1 MEQANQKRIV
11 LGISG
16 GIAAYKAAE
25 LLRLLIKQG
34 IDVQVVKTEAA
45 CHFITPTTMQGLS
58 GKPVMTSQ
66 WDSSVPNSMAHI
78 NLSRAADAIV
88 IAPASADF
96 IAKLAH
102 GLADDL
108 LSALC
113 LARLCP
119 LIIAPAMNREMWLN
133 AATQRNVKQLLVD
146 GVQILGP
153 DNGVQACGEEGMGR
167 MLEAEE
173 LARDIAGLLPADKAL
188 NVSSPSL
195 APDGTTDKTTSHLT
209 NPAKDAGQVIGYSHS
224 TRLQS
229 TAAKSLVIP
238 QGERG
243 QAPPLP
249 KKLVGKKV
257 LITAGPTYE
266 AIDAVRGITNRSS
279 GKMGY
284 AIAQAA
290 LELGANV
297 VLISGPTALTKP
309 LGALGVDVQSA
320 EQMFNAVK
328 QHLSNCDI
336 FISVAAVADY
346 RVAHPSEQKFKKNTQ
361 NITLELVPN
370 PDILAYVA
378 NLTNPPFC
386 VGFAAESE
394 NLVEYAEQKRRAK
407 KLPLLVGNLVQ
418 QAVGSDD
425 NELVLFDDS
434 GRQTLPR
441 ADKLTLAR
449 QLMQRIAQRNKG
461 V

>member
-1 MEQANQKRIV
+1 MTKSIVPANSAASAKRIV
-11 LGISG
+11 LGITG

-25 LLRLLIKQG
+25 LLRLLVKQG
-34 IDVQVVKTEAA
+34 IEVQVVMTEAA

-58 GKPVMTSQ
+58 GKPVYTDQ
-66 WDSSVPNSMAHI
+66 WETGEPNSMAHI

-108 LSALC
+108 LSTLC
-113 LARLCP
+113 LARNCP

-133 AATQRNVKQLLVD
+133 AATQRNIVQLMAD
-146 GVQILGP
+146 GVKMLGP
-153 DNGVQACGEEGMGR
+153 DSGLQACGEEGMGR
-167 MLEAEE
+167 MLEAAQM
-173 LARDIAGLLPADKAL
+173 ARDILPFLQTKKTPI
-188 NVSSPSL
+188 NSPSDTL
-195 APDGTTDKTTSHLT
+195 PDQKANQIQPL
-209 NPAKDAGQVIGYSHS
+209 S
-224 TRLQS
+224 TKLS
-229 TAAKSLVIP
+229 GKNILV
-238 QGERG
+238 
-243 QAPPLP
+243 
-249 KKLVGKKV
+249 
-257 LITAGPTYE
+257 TAGPTYE
-266 AIDAVRGITNRSS
+266 AIDTVRGITNRSS

-290 LELGANV
+290 VEAGANV
-297 VLISGPTALTKP
+297 VLISGPTALEKP
-309 LGALGVDVQSA
+309 QGAQAVDVQSA
-320 EQMFNAVK
+320 EQMFEAVK
-328 QHLSNCDI
+328 QHVGNCDI
-336 FISVAAVADY
+336 FIGVAAVADY
-346 RVAHPSEQKFKKNTQ
+346 RIAQPSTQKIKKSAN
-361 NITLELVPN
+361 NLTLELVRN
-370 PDILAYVA
+370 PDILEYVS

-394 NLVEYAEQKRRAK
+394 NLAEYAEQKRRAK

-461 V
+461 TLK